1 MQEIVRVLKDNELLI
16 TDWAPIHL
24 ANLLKTW
31 FWKPDVQ
38 DVSALEV
45 WQKTCQYLA
54 APARRIE
61 TVL

>member
-38 DVSALEV
+38 DVKIGRASCRERV
-45 WQKTCQYLA
+45 
-54 APARRIE
+54 
-61 TVL
+61 